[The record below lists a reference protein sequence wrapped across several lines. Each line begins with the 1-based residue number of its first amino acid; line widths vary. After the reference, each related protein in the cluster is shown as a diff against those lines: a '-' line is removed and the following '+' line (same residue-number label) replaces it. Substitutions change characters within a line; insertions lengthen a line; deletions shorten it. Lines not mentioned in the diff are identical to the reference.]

1 MDNSDVPKLFVRA
14 EMYLQQDISDLDPT
28 YAATLQGYDINMDG
42 KTVDKKE
49 VVNIV
54 VDAYTPEGDTN
65 QEYISILAQLGYSAG
80 VKDGER
86 NNAIKK
92 GMEVLRTFNDSEAQ
106 IFASQPRP

>member
-14 EMYLQQDISDLDPT
+14 EMYVQKNINDLDPT
-28 YAATLQGYDINMDG
+28 YAATLQGYDINIDG

-49 VVNIV
+49 AVNIV
-54 VDAYTPEGDTN
+54 VDAYTPDGETN
-65 QEYISILAQLGYSAG
+65 QEYISILAQLGYASG

-86 NNAIKK
+86 NDAIKK
-92 GMEVLRTFNDSEAQ
+92 GVEVLRSFNDSEAQ